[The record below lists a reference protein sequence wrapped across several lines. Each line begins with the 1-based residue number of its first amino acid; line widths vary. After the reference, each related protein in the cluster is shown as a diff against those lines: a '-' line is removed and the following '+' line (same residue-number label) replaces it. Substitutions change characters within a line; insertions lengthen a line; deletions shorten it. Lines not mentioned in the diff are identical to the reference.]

1 MGTSSLTDEIILSK
15 FDSIDE
21 NKDGLI
27 NIKQIEKCFLDLKLP
42 ISTKDINELH
52 KYLSLNHIKDKG
64 DNDILISKEL
74 FLKIFRS
81 REKRIYEVYK
91 ALDNN
96 IIITNEGEHRHDVLT
111 LRESLIKLGLKASDD
126 EIRNFIQY
134 YDRYKK
140 GNLSYDEFIFY
151 LSSLPMNNP
160 KAAFDEYLTKYSAIK
175 FGTSDYTTSTQTT
188 SSSSSSSSRLHTS
201 TSSSKAVDASVYI
214 QPSLDEDEDED
225 SSSIDS
231 NNSKIPQMYF
241 SNGTIQLVSGAIGG
255 SV

>member
-1 MGTSSLTDEIILSK
+1 MGTSSLTDELILSK

-52 KYLSLNHIKDKG
+52 KYLSLNHIKNND

-188 SSSSSSSSRLHTS
+188 SSSSSSSRVHTG
-201 TSSSKAVDASVYI
+201 TSKAVDSSVYI

-225 SSSIDS
+225 INGIDS
-231 NNSKIPQMYF
+231 GNSKVPQKYF

-255 SV
+255 SL